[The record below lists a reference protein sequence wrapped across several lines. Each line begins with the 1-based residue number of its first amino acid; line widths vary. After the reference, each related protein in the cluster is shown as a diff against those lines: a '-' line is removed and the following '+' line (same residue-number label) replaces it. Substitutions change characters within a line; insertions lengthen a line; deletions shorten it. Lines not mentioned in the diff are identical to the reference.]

1 MTETERMLAQT
12 LKRVEEHINTT
23 LDDFAKRLERQEQEM
38 KTLMQRLPQLSNLYN
53 AALDMCNNLNS
64 ILKKQNRSG

>member
-1 MTETERMLAQT
+1 MTETERMLVQT
-12 LKRVEEHINTT
+12 LKRLEEHNNAT
-23 LDDFAKRLERQEQEM
+23 LDDFAARLERQEQEV
-38 KTLMQRLPQLSNLYN
+38 KTLMQRLPQLNNLYN